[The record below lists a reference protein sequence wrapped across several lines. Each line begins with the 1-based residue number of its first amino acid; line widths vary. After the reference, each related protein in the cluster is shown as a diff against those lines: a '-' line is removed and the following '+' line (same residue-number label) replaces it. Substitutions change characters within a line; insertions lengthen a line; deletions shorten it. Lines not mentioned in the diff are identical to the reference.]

1 MKFIALK
8 TENGRITGRIAFYC
22 KALEV
27 SRQGFYEYL
36 KNKDKPWKYEELA
49 AMMIEIREEDE
60 YNDTYG
66 RVRMRKALL
75 LKKEKSGLDIEIPK
89 ERTIYRIMQ
98 KIGISHRLRKTKGLT
113 KADKEAQKS
122 DDLLKR
128 DFSADQPNKKCVTD
142 ITELKA
148 SNGKLYVSAIFDCFD
163 LLVCGLAMDTN
174 MKAALCTET
183 VSGALK
189 LYPELKGAVL
199 HSDRGSQYT
208 SDEYRR
214 KIAIYGIRQSMN
226 SAGGRC
232 HDNARCESMWARMKV
247 ELFYSRKDKP
257 ENYTVEE
264 LRTKIWRYY
273 MSYWNNR
280 RICSANGGLPPAV
293 KRRRYYYSL
302 KKAA

>member
-1 MKFIALK
+1 MKLIALK
-8 TENGRITGRIAFYC
+8 TENGGITGKIALYC

-27 SRQGFYEYL
+27 SRQGFYNYL
-36 KNKDKPWKYEELA
+36 ATKDKPWKYEELA
-49 AMMIEIREEDE
+49 AKMTEIREEDE

-66 RVRMRKALL
+66 RVRMRQALV
-75 LKKEKSGLDIEIPK
+75 LKKETEKLEIEIPE

-98 KIGISHRLRKTKGLT
+98 KIGISHRPRKPKGLT

-128 DFSADQPNKKCVTD
+128 DFKADELNKKCITD

-148 SNGKLYVSAIFDCFD
+148 KDGRLYVSAIFDCFD

-174 MKAALCTET
+174 MKASLCTET
-183 VSGALK
+183 VSNALQ
-189 LYPELKGAVL
+189 LHPELTGAVL
-199 HSDRGSQYT
+199 HSDQGSQYT

-214 KIAIYGIRQSMN
+214 KIAGYCLNQSMN

-247 ELFYSRKDKP
+247 ELF
-257 ENYTVEE
+257 
-264 LRTKIWRYY
+264 
-273 MSYWNNR
+273 
-280 RICSANGGLPPAV
+280 
-293 KRRRYYYSL
+293 
-302 KKAA
+302 